1 MPRGYAYVEISALA
15 TLPFAFHTKDN
26 AFHRFPYDVVSCG
39 TPSSDID
46 VLRRGWVHDNNA
58 SGETDIDS
66 PAEAGPDW
74 WARGLRCKRSHR
86 EAHRGIGDLIDP
98 DVYGNRE
105 DSIVPLVLIPIS
117 GCTSYATGSAWQRRL
132 SMTVH
137 WHGNL
142 VHTFVITR
150 LALHGNVI

>member
-1 MPRGYAYVEISALA
+1 MPRGYVNVEISAPA
-15 TLPFAFHTKDN
+15 ALPFAFHTKDN

-39 TPSSDID
+39 TSSSDID
-46 VLRRGWVHDNNA
+46 IVLRRGWVHDNNA

-66 PAEAGPDW
+66 PAEAGSDW

-117 GCTSYATGSAWQRRL
+117 GCTSCATGSAWQRRL

-137 WHGNL
+137 GYGEPCPYIRYH
-142 VHTFVITR
+142 
-150 LALHGNVI
+150 